1 MKSAHCSY
9 LALAFLILMYAFPAY
24 ALNVGDPFPD
34 FTVANTLTPE
44 QCAYLKVSP
53 KAPIQLAAIPYDV
66 VIVEFLNVY
75 CHTCR
80 MQVGIFNELNQAIAA
95 DPDLRDRVCLLGLAV
110 GNSV

>member
-9 LALAFLILMYAFPAY
+9 LAVAVLILMYALPAY

-34 FTVANTLTPE
+34 FTVANSLTPE
-44 QCAYLKVSP
+44 QCAYLKVP
-53 KAPIQLAAIPYDV
+53 AKAPVQLSAIPYDV

-80 MQVGIFNELNQAIAA
+80 CQVRNFQ
-95 DPDLRDRVCLLGLAV
+95 
-110 GNSV
+110 